1 MHVPVKEAFSAQ
13 RMPIIVRMSTGS
25 GASSALLLVAC
36 TEAGETRRARILFP
50 QASIREAAYRLFAK
64 AFSLAPFSLLSMSS
78 RVDKKEATAK
88 EGLLEMRASLLL
100 RFKELSAEIE
110 SLGRQPRGRH
120 GKRYHQLLSS
130 FAMISKRIIDV
141 SLAMLDLGFETEST
155 KTENTDLFE
164 RLKKSLEREKEF
176 HDQAGET
183 KQLLITLRGIHRE
196 GKRSLMRHK

>member
-1 MHVPVKEAFSAQ
+1 M
-13 RMPIIVRMSTGS
+13 
-25 GASSALLLVAC
+25 
-36 TEAGETRRARILFP
+36 GET
-50 QASIREAAYRLFAK
+50 AYRLFAK
-64 AFSLAPFSLLSMSS
+64 AFSLERSSLVSMSS
-78 RVDKKEATAK
+78 KSDKKEATAK

-110 SLGRQPRGRH
+110 SLGRQPQGRH

-141 SLAMLDLGFETEST
+141 SLAMRDLGFETEST

-164 RLKKSLEREKEF
+164 RLKKSLESEKEF

-183 KQLLITLRGIHRE
+183 KQLLITLRGIQRE

>member
-1 MHVPVKEAFSAQ
+1 MHGPVRGVQ
-13 RMPIIVRMSTGS
+13 RPEIANNCENARSERGF
-25 GASSALLLVAC
+25 LVAC
-36 TEAGETRRARILFP
+36 TEADETRRARILFP
-50 QASIREAAYRLFAK
+50 QVSMVETAYRLFVK
-64 AFSLAPFSLLSMSS
+64 AFSLERSSLVSMSS
-78 RVDKKEATAK
+78 KSDKKEATAK

-100 RFKELSAEIE
+100 RFRQLSAEIE

-164 RLKKSLEREKEF
+164 RLKKSLESEKEF

-183 KQLLITLRGIHRE
+183 KELLITLRGIQRE
-196 GKRSLMRHK
+196 GKRILMRHK

>member
-1 MHVPVKEAFSAQ
+1 
-13 RMPIIVRMSTGS
+13 
-25 GASSALLLVAC
+25 
-36 TEAGETRRARILFP
+36 
-50 QASIREAAYRLFAK
+50 
-64 AFSLAPFSLLSMSS
+64 
-78 RVDKKEATAK
+78 
-88 EGLLEMRASLLL
+88 MRASLLL

-110 SLGRQPRGRH
+110 SLGRQPQGRH

-141 SLAMLDLGFETEST
+141 SLAMRDLGFETEST

-164 RLKKSLEREKEF
+164 RLKKSLESEKEF

-183 KQLLITLRGIHRE
+183 KQLLITLRGIQRE